1 MRFSLVLRIPEIYT
15 RCREL
20 SVPEFDFFLNDPL
33 LEIVMRYLQDADV
46 EVSNKAYVTT
56 MALLHKRLLS
66 KEAIEQKL
74 CPAIVKLSRMT
85 ITAHQM
91 DYETNSIEVGLKI
104 VLLISACWFFFGFVV
119 LVVPNVPGCVLPS
132 KLAVL
137 VRLKCLSQPALMRNT
152 CSAAPS
158 RVCRLS
164 VRKCRVR
171 VVSVVRCPPSDG
183 A

>member
-91 DYETNSIEVGLKI
+91 DYETNSIEVGLI
-104 VLLISACWFFFGFVV
+104 FVLLISACCFFFWFCGA
-119 LVVPNVPGCVLPS
+119 GCTQCPRMCVTIKIGCFSALEMSITASFDEKYLFGCPKS
-132 KLAVL
+132 SVSS
-137 VRLKCLSQPALMRNT
+137 LSA
-152 CSAAPS
+152 
-158 RVCRLS
+158 
-164 VRKCRVR
+164 
-171 VVSVVRCPPSDG
+171 
-183 A
+183 